1 MGTVVVIEDSVVR
14 TSYSYEGVNPRSSV
28 DGEQRNM
35 KLGWKDLKGDFSIAP
50 SGALAPTLV
59 TLPNGDRVQRFGVND
74 SVFAKYH
81 VNHDYKEATV
91 AYPHVHFHSD
101 TSILAGQ
108 TVTWD
113 FIYVSAKGH
122 QQNES
127 LTGARTTM
135 TLTFTAPRNMDAGE
149 HIVLEGTDPVLQ
161 TLDLK
166 EPDTLICAEWKY
178 TGGTF
183 TGNMH
188 GLKGDIHFESD
199 HESTNNKAPDFDG
212 AVV

>member
-1 MGTVVVIEDSVVR
+1 MATVIDISAISQAMLDAKASASD
-14 TSYSYEGVNPRSSV
+14 TDQRSL
-28 DGEQRNM
+28 

-59 TLPNGDRVQRFGVND
+59 TLANGDRVQRFGVND

-81 VNHDYKEATV
+81 VGHDYKEATV
-91 AYPHVHFHSD
+91 AFPHVHFHSE
-101 TSILAGQ
+101 TAILSGQ
-108 TVTWD
+108 TVIWE

-122 QQNES
+122 QQSES

-135 TLTFTAPRNMDAGE
+135 TLTFTAPRDMVAGE

-161 TLDLK
+161 AFDLK
-166 EPDTLICAEWKY
+166 EPDTIICAEWKY
-178 TGGTF
+178 VGGTF
-183 TGNMH
+183 AGNIN

-212 AVV
+212 VAV

>member
-1 MGTVVVIEDSVVR
+1 MAT
-14 TSYSYEGVNPRSSV
+14 NSV
-28 DGEQRNM
+28 DITAISQLGIDSKASANNQQRIL
-35 KLGWKDLKGDFSIAP
+35 KLGWKDLKADFSIAP
-50 SGALAPTLV
+50 AGALAPTLV

-101 TSILAGQ
+101 TSILSGQ
-108 TVTWD
+108 TVTWE

-127 LTGARTTM
+127 LTGARTTL

-183 TGNMH
+183 LGNIH

-199 HESTNNKAPDFDG
+199 HEATNNKAPDFDG